1 MAGTRPV
8 SDDSRRVDRGVIAV
22 AGCLIVVLLGAGGFG
37 GYWLYDRF
45 KTDEPVAQRD
55 AVNPVEVD
63 VDQPAEPPADP
74 LADMRPRYRPGPF
87 VQTVGL
93 LPSGL
98 SSLRR
103 LAANNRGGHTMEN
116 PWVVAGAELR
126 PGAPPTG
133 APGPILDL
141 PDQEQDLSVIPGTP
155 TTLPLRARAG
165 FGDDAAVQGLLIVF
179 EGYEGYFFLPAGAE
193 TELGRIQVAGEE
205 LGDMQ
210 FGIDVPTLPGGALA
224 PSDREMKANVR
235 VAAVDMAGRISPW
248 QTRHLTVMPL
258 GTGDVEVALTMSEA
272 TDLDLYVVDP
282 AGQVIYYGNRR
293 TGNQG
298 QLDLDANSAC
308 SGNMGVNAEH
318 VFWPTGMAPAG
329 TYQVRVSNYSS
340 CINSRPVDYRISVR
354 NCGESAVFSGQF
366 VGEGNSRNCTTDPGS
381 DRNWCQQVLSFDV
394 TPCAQRTP

>member
-1 MAGTRPV
+1 M

-37 GYWLYDRF
+37 GYWLYNRF

-63 VDQPAEPPADP
+63 VDQPEEPPADP

-165 FGDDAAVQGLLIVF
+165 FGDDATIQGLLIVF
-179 EGYEGYFFLPAGAE
+179 QGYEGYFFLPAGAE
-193 TELGRIQVAGEE
+193 TELGHIQVAGEE

-235 VAAVDMAGRISPW
+235 VAAVDMGGRISPW

-293 TGNQG
+293 AGNQG

-308 SGNMGVNAEH
+308 NGNMGVNAEH

-340 CINSRPVDYRISVR
+340 CINGRPVDYRISVR

-366 VGEGNSRNCTTDPGS
+366 VGEGDSRNCTTDPGS
-381 DRNWCQQVLSFDV
+381 DRSWCQQVLSFDV
-394 TPCAQRTP
+394 TPCNQRTP

>member
-1 MAGTRPV
+1 M

-22 AGCLIVVLLGAGGFG
+22 AGCLILALLGAGGFG
-37 GYWLYDRF
+37 GFWLYQRF
-45 KTDEPVAQRD
+45 KTEDAVVQRD
-55 AVNPVEVD
+55 VAEPVEVD
-63 VDQPAEPPADP
+63 FEQPEPPPVDP

-103 LAANNRGGHTMEN
+103 MAANNRGGHTMEN

-133 APGPILDL
+133 APGPTLEL
-141 PDQEQDLSVIPGTP
+141 ANQSQDLSVIPGTP
-155 TTLPLRARAG
+155 TTLPLQARAG
-165 FGDDAAVQGLLIVF
+165 MGADSEVQGLLIVF

-193 TELGRIQVAGEE
+193 SELGRIQVAGEE

-235 VAAVDMAGRISPW
+235 VAAVDMAGRVSPW
-248 QTRHLTVMPL
+248 QTRSLTVMPL
-258 GTGDVEVALTMSEA
+258 GTGDVEVALTMTES

-282 AGQVIYYGNRR
+282 AGQVIYYGNTRA
-293 TGNQG
+293 GNG
-298 QLDLDANSAC
+298 GHLDLDANAGC
-308 SGNMGVNAEH
+308 GGHMGVNAEH
-318 VFWPTGMAPAG
+318 IFWPTGMAPAG
-329 TYQVRVSNYSS
+329 TYQVRVANYSS
-340 CINSRPVDYRISVR
+340 CIQGRAVDYRINVR
-354 NCGESAVFSGQF
+354 NCGESAVFSGSF
-366 VGEGNSRNCTTDPGS
+366 VGQGNSSNCTTDPGT
-381 DRNWCQQVLSFDV
+381 DRNWCQQVVSFDV
-394 TPCAQRTP
+394 TPCNQR